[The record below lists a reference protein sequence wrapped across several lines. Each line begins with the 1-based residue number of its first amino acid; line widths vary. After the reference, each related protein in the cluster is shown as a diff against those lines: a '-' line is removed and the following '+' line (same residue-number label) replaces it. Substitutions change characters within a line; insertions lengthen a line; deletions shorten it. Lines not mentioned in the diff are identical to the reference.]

1 MPQTLQTLPTQPVL
15 DRIDRR
21 VLALLQADGRL
32 SNTQLSAQV
41 GLSQSACLRRVQ
53 RLERLGVIEGYGAR
67 LSPAALGR
75 SEMVFIELTLDSQS
89 ESALEAFERAVA
101 VSPDVLEC
109 HLIAGDYDYLLRV
122 AVASTAEYERVHRR
136 QLATLPHV
144 ARIRSLFALRR
155 VMQQMPAM
163 AV

>member
-75 SEMVFIELTLDSQS
+75 SETVFIELTLDSQS

-163 AV
+163 AG

>member
-1 MPQTLQTLPTQPVL
+1 MPQTLQTLANQPVL

-75 SEMVFIELTLDSQS
+75 SETVFIELTLDSQS
-89 ESALEAFERAVA
+89 ESAREAFERAVA

-122 AVASTAEYERVHRR
+122 AVASTADYERVHRR

>member
-1 MPQTLQTLPTQPVL
+1 MPQTPPSL

-32 SNTQLSAQV
+32 SNTQLAAQV

-53 RLERLGVIEGYGAR
+53 RLERLCVIEGYGAR

-75 SEMVFIELTLDSQS
+75 SETVFIELTLNSQS
-89 ESALEAFERAVA
+89 EAALDAFERAVA
-101 VSPDVLEC
+101 LSPDVLEC

-155 VMQQMPAM
+155 VVQQAPLM
-163 AV
+163 AG

>member
-75 SEMVFIELTLDSQS
+75 SETVFIELTLDSQS

-163 AV
+163 PV